1 MESIL
6 QVAPTHV
13 ARLSRKDDRAI
24 FLLSCRSR
32 LHCQA
37 SRPQLHH
44 PDEDAIHEVADMP
57 STSPSTPESRPLSR
71 QASTSSRTSRAHR
84 SSKYYNAGGDVLRAC
99 SCRCCSAFVS
109 RPRPAGGVSG
119 RADSERM
126 FQQAVGSSRQRQT
139 ALICALLPFNEC
151 AHSDM
156 VDISA
161 IVRVRYASAMP
172 IVSTAVQIN
181 SFGACCQPIGCH
193 TWIKPGWKALDP
205 LCGRSIYFSHRARV
219 ESRGVV
225 IGRKTRNAASANA
238 MQPTVRCETVSVGT
252 TCLVRQSDTRW
263 FSQIARTQKFAWGQP
278 RHREVWN
285 GFGDV

>member
-1 MESIL
+1 MTEQHFCCRTALACTAKRADHSSIGRVTRMRMQFTRSQTCRRHHRRHPGCDRYHGRHL
-6 QVAPTHV
+6 PQVGPA
-13 ARLSRKDDRAI
+13 
-24 FLLSCRSR
+24 
-32 LHCQA
+32 
-37 SRPQLHH
+37 
-44 PDEDAIHEVADMP
+44 
-57 STSPSTPESRPLSR
+57 
-71 QASTSSRTSRAHR
+71 AHR

-172 IVSTAVQIN
+172 IVSTAVQID

-193 TWIKPGWKALDP
+193 MWIKPGWKALDP

-225 IGRKTRNAASANA
+225 GWKTRNAASANA
-238 MQPTVRCETVSVGT
+238 MRCETVGVGI
-252 TCLVRQSDTRW
+252 TCLARQSDTRW
-263 FSQIARTQKFAWGQP
+263 FSQIARTQKFAWGQT

-285 GFGDV
+285 GSKSTIR